1 MQSEFMDAS
10 ELIIKNSIK
19 NQPIGETQSL
29 LWFICDIGIFA
40 IFKININIPENKI
53 LNEALSI
60 SLDLSK
66 EEKEFYFIEG
76 KKIILFYS

>member
-1 MQSEFMDAS
+1 MDAS

-19 NQPIGETQSL
+19 NQPIGETNNFI
-29 LWFICDIGIFA
+29 WFICDIGIFA
-40 IFKININIPENKI
+40 ILKSNINFSEIKI

-66 EEKEFYFIEG
+66 EEKEVYFIEG

>member
-1 MQSEFMDAS
+1 MDAS

-19 NQPIGETQSL
+19 NQPIGETNTFI
-29 LWFICDIGIFA
+29 WFISDIGIFGM
-40 IFKININIPENKI
+40 FKSNINIPEVNI

-66 EEKEFYFIEG
+66 EEKEIYFIEG

>member
-1 MQSEFMDAS
+1 MDAS
-10 ELIIKNSIK
+10 KLIIKNSIK
-19 NQPIGETQSL
+19 NQPIGETKSL
-29 LWFICDIGIFA
+29 IWFICEIGIFA
-40 IFKININIPENKI
+40 IFKSNLNISEIKI

-66 EEKEFYFIEG
+66 EEKEIYFIEG

>member
-1 MQSEFMDAS
+1 MDAS

-19 NQPIGETQSL
+19 NQPIGETKSL
-29 LWFICDIGIFA
+29 IWFICDIGIFA
-40 IFKININIPENKI
+40 IFKSNLNISEIKI
-53 LNEALSI
+53 LNEALTI

-66 EEKEFYFIEG
+66 EEKEIYFIEG

>member
-1 MQSEFMDAS
+1 MEAS

-19 NQPIGETQSL
+19 NKPIGETNNL
-29 LWFICDIGIFA
+29 IWFISDIGIFA
-40 IFKININIPENKI
+40 IFKSNINIPETKI
-53 LNEALSI
+53 LKEALSI

-66 EEKEFYFIEG
+66 EEKEIYFIEG

>member
-1 MQSEFMDAS
+1 MDAS

-19 NQPIGETQSL
+19 NQPIGETNNFI
-29 LWFICDIGIFA
+29 WFICDIGIFA
-40 IFKININIPENKI
+40 ILKSNINFSENKI

-66 EEKEFYFIEG
+66 EEKEVYFIEG